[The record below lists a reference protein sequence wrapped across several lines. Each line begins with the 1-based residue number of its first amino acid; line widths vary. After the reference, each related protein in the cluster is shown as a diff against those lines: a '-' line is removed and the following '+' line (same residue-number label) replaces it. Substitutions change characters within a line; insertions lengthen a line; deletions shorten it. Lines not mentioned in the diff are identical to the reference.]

1 MPTTFSTRIEWY
13 NHHVRAGSRSLRG
26 TKNPKLPSYGVQHV
40 PPPKVTATRFR
51 TSPLKSAR
59 FALLR
64 LRLRVIRRN
73 KANRS
78 LFRGLV
84 TLGVPQVWVSHNVQ
98 HVPPAGGGHRAPL
111 GLSNSDGS
119 CAVNASLAA
128 LASAVA
134 AGPESAKS
142 SRLLRSAALDGV
154 ESAKQ
159 EVISKCGVAFQPGI
173 TCAREYLRGIVEL
186 YPWLAREYAIV
197 DIPTRYDGPVLAA
210 TATSSSFPTAAAGG
224 VYFRGPVPGHWIAV
238 TRRVDGLHVVDDSK
252 TTKGLPGPEFALAAV
267 VVRKG
272 EADTFRAP
280 VRESGRCAQ
289 TSKKSGNRQCG
300 NSIVPGFDFCPGR
313 AASSESCEVWMCV
326 PGVSPPKPGSATVPF
341 PGPVRRGMIHRR

>member
-1 MPTTFSTRIEWY
+1 MS
-13 NHHVRAGSRSLRG
+13 GSRRCSPFGDGRMISQP
-26 TKNPKLPSYGVQHV
+26 TLP
-40 PPPKVTATRFR
+40 
-51 TSPLKSAR
+51 
-59 FALLR
+59 
-64 LRLRVIRRN
+64 RRN
-73 KANRS
+73 RDNC
-78 LFRGLV
+78 
-84 TLGVPQVWVSHNVQ
+84 
-98 HVPPAGGGHRAPL
+98 
-111 GLSNSDGS
+111 GS
-119 CAVNASLAA
+119 A
-128 LASAVA
+128 
-134 AGPESAKS
+134 
-142 SRLLRSAALDGV
+142 GV

-159 EVISKCGVAFQPGI
+159 EVIAKCGVAFQPGI

-300 NSIVPGFDFCPGR
+300 NSIVPGFDFCPAHLYVERGEEACKAR
-313 AASSESCEVWMCV
+313 AGTSRGARCEQ
-326 PGVSPPKPGSATVPF
+326 GV
-341 PGPVRRGMIHRR
+341 VRGLDACPWHVTAKAWLRNRTIPAARSYVG